1 MLLLRWCTMADSC
14 PVESAIHALDTL
26 FTHWTHCSRTGHIL
40 RGQNV
45 SPCRRL
51 NLLASG
57 ARVWISSCCSFLP
70 ASVSSPFSA
79 VSNSSCELA
88 LAQYILTAG
97 KAHRQLICLAGKL
110 SIMLQCTRIVLISLH
125 GMLSAASEACLQF
138 QPSPSFCGQGWLS

>member
-1 MLLLRWCTMADSC
+1 MAEESNWKRGQRFHCTNVACVLFRSRLVSDMLLLRWCTMADSC

-97 KAHRQLICLAGKL
+97 KAH
-110 SIMLQCTRIVLISLH
+110 
-125 GMLSAASEACLQF
+125 
-138 QPSPSFCGQGWLS
+138 